1 MQLSIFFLKATVCL
15 CGRDTCNGPSLPPK
29 DLIDKDEDI
38 IDIDEVVREMN
49 EVKMAQP
56 EPIASGASGGGG
68 GQGGAAVSWMSSG
81 AAASWTSSGG
91 AAAAASGCG
100 RRFAVIRRTVTG
112 THTQTFGLVL
122 LLHLIAWFS

>member
-1 MQLSIFFLKATVCL
+1 MFEATVCL

-56 EPIASGASGGGG
+56 EPIASGAAGGAGGGG
-68 GQGGAAVSWMSSG
+68 GQSS
-81 AAASWTSSGG
+81 ASGLTSGG
-91 AAAAASGCG
+91 AAS
-100 RRFAVIRRTVTG
+100 RRLAVIRRTVTG
-112 THTQTFGLVL
+112 LETGWVL
-122 LLHLIAWFS
+122 LLMLLAHLLPPAS

>member
-1 MQLSIFFLKATVCL
+1 MFEATVCL

-56 EPIASGASGGGG
+56 EPIASGAAGGAGGGGGGGGG
-68 GQGGAAVSWMSSG
+68 GQSS
-81 AAASWTSSGG
+81 ASGLTSGG
-91 AAAAASGCG
+91 AAS
-100 RRFAVIRRTVTG
+100 RRLAVIRRTVTG
-112 THTQTFGLVL
+112 LETGWVL
-122 LLHLIAWFS
+122 LLMLLAHLLPPAS

>member
-1 MQLSIFFLKATVCL
+1 VCL

-56 EPIASGASGGGG
+56 EPIASGASGGG
-68 GQGGAAVSWMSSG
+68 QSGAAVSWMSSG

-91 AAAAASGCG
+91 AAASGCG
-100 RRFAVIRRTVTG
+100 RRLAVIRRTVTG
-112 THTQTFGLVL
+112 AQQTFVGLVL

>member
-1 MQLSIFFLKATVCL
+1 MQATVCL

-56 EPIASGASGGGG
+56 EPIASGAAAG
-68 GQGGAAVSWMSSG
+68 GQSAAGFTSTSG
-81 AAASWTSSGG
+81 AAPS
-91 AAAAASGCG
+91 
-100 RRFAVIRRTVTG
+100 RLAVIRRTVTAA
-112 THTQTFGLVL
+112 QTFGLL
-122 LLHLIAWFS
+122 LLVHMVAWLS

>member
-1 MQLSIFFLKATVCL
+1 MCL

-56 EPIASGASGGGG
+56 EPIASGASGGAGG
-68 GQGGAAVSWMSSG
+68 SGQSGAAVSWMSSG

-112 THTQTFGLVL
+112 TQQTFVGLVL